1 MTGTDEAEWV
11 DEGGTGTGTDDGVV
25 VDWDVRLDPRLRSI
39 GLSKAVPGTVD
50 VVVVDRRGCET
61 TPCRP
66 GRLSVGDHRILV
78 VPDRRDGAS
87 PVEMWVAGT
96 PKRYGGV
103 VRTLRKIVALDASVD
118 AAFES
123 ASSTRETSES
133 GVSTDG
139 GSRECLRGSMVT
151 SLDIADTALAVGGFA
166 GAVEPLE

>member
-1 MTGTDEAEWV
+1 MIESDEAEGL
-11 DEGGTGTGTDDGVV
+11 DEGGAETVTDHGVV
-25 VDWDVRLDPRLRSI
+25 VDWDVRLDRRLRSL

-50 VVVVDRRGCET
+50 VVVIDRRGCET

-87 PVEMWVAGT
+87 PVEMWVAGA
-96 PKRYGGV
+96 PERYGGV
-103 VRTLRKIVALDASVD
+103 VRTLRRIVALDASVD

-123 ASSTRETSES
+123 ASSTRGKSES

-139 GSRECLRGSMVT
+139 GSKESLRGSMIT
-151 SLDIADTALAVGGFA
+151 SLDVADTALAVDGFA